1 MVFWDGPHLCH
12 EALDSIAFKRRPGC
26 SHKSIKQYQL
36 SEPQL
41 SIHKTHLLLILR
53 GKVHTTMPPHNAPT
67 RRDTGLSYV
76 SRFSIGRRR
85 TTQDSAAASS
95 LSRETS
101 SAKSFEQF
109 LTAYNIGWDKLYNW
123 LTTRFPE
130 EPPERFIKDVCTMF
144 G

>member
-1 MVFWDGPHLCH
+1 
-12 EALDSIAFKRRPGC
+12 
-26 SHKSIKQYQL
+26 
-36 SEPQL
+36 
-41 SIHKTHLLLILR
+41 
-53 GKVHTTMPPHNAPT
+53 MPPHNAPT

-85 TTQDSAAASS
+85 TTQDSAVASS

-130 EPPERFIKDVCTMF
+130 EPPERFIKDVCTML